1 MMKVFMGESGERVLN
16 NQTDKSLLIVTKR
29 RLIYKIS
36 ESCTDT
42 TVLPF
47 TYYLTHPHPIE
58 LSPLSP
64 FTVLF
69 SYFC

>member
-1 MMKVFMGESGERVLN
+1 MMKMFMGESDEQVLN

-42 TVLPF
+42 
-47 TYYLTHPHPIE
+47 
-58 LSPLSP
+58 
-64 FTVLF
+64 
-69 SYFC
+69 